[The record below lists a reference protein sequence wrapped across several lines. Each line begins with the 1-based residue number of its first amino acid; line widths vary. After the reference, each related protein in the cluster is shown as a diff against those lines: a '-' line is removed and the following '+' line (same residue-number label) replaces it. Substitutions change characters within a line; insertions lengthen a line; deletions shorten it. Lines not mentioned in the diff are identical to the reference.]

1 MAYTNSGWPTNIP
14 AGTDAL
20 NTADNQLRR
29 MRLDLLE
36 RLNDIISDITADPVI
51 SNTGIVKIY
60 HWTAG
65 IPADETFALLYNRGS
80 GAVVT
85 LESKNTSNL
94 LWYMPL
100 YLPVGAVFQSVVF
113 RVYQD
118 SSSAT
123 ITCAVNRISDVPEKT
138 QLGTVSSS
146 GTPSWHNLTV
156 GSLAHT
162 VLAGSS
168 YFASISLTPNAAGTE
183 VRFVHMNVTYDR
195 SFALQG
201 L

>member
-1 MAYTNSGWPTNIP
+1 MPYTNSGWPTNIP

-20 NTADNQLRR
+20 NTADDQLRR

-36 RLNDIISDITADPVI
+36 RLNDIISDITVDPVI
-51 SNTGIVKIY
+51 SNTGIVRTY
-60 HWTAG
+60 HWSAG
-65 IPADETFALLYNRGS
+65 VPADETFALLYNRGS

-85 LESKNTSNL
+85 LESKDTSNL
-94 LWYMPL
+94 LWYMPISL
-100 YLPVGAVFQSVVF
+100 SVGVTLQSVIF

-118 SSSAT
+118 SGLAS
-123 ITCAVNRISDVPEKT
+123 ITCAVHHVNDTPGRT

-146 GTPSWHNLTV
+146 GTPSWHDLTV

-162 VLAGSS
+162 VLAGNS
-168 YFASISLTPNAAGTE
+168 YFASISLTSNAAGTE
-183 VRFVHMNVTYDR
+183 VRFAHMDVTHDR